1 MWMDRDGYL
10 GLSSSTRSCLI
21 HSWSFELR
29 QVPHWIHSQPLD
41 PTVSKEEEANA
52 LIAAS
57 DEKSDCFLKVLAA
70 LILGVAGGS
79 LGTFCLLYH
88 WTICGRRRPVAPVEF
103 PGKEKSVDCE
113 YKKVE
118 VAVPLT
124 VNFNILKGKTIV
136 AVWFENSAFIP
147 VSCSGVDCFLLPRCV
162 SHIASESRAE
172 CYMNCFCLLP
182 LEILVS

>member
-1 MWMDRDGYL
+1 MWMDRDVYL

-21 HSWSFELR
+21 HSWSFELW

-57 DEKSDCFLKVLAA
+57 DEKSDRFLKVLAA

-124 VNFNILKGKTIV
+124 VNFNILKGKTRLRGLNNESSPKTLFSLFFPPSL
-136 AVWFENSAFIP
+136 AASRLRFSLL
-147 VSCSGVDCFLLPRCV
+147 GFLLGLLLF
-162 SHIASESRAE
+162 H
-172 CYMNCFCLLP
+172 LP
-182 LEILVS
+182 LLLGS